1 VVRKTGNPAK
11 QQAAREKIETAMNTA
26 PGRVRQAM
34 AARTASRTTSADDGL
49 WLQPR
54 ELNAYYP
61 LKALHYVARV
71 QRLMAK
77 NKFNTSWLHDHI
89 NDPYVKMAQREGY
102 RARAAYK
109 LKEIDEQDKLIRP
122 GQVVVDL
129 GAAPGSWSQY
139 VRNKLAQGKNRDTQR
154 EGGVDGTII
163 ALDLLP
169 MEPIADVHF
178 IQGDF
183 REDSVLAQL
192 EEVVGER
199 DVDLVISD
207 MAPNLSGVA
216 VADAARIEHV
226 CDLALEFSQN
236 HLKPDGALL
245 VKCFHGSGYS
255 QIVEKFKHQFKTV
268 AARKPKASRDKS
280 SETFI
285 LGRHL
290 KRPR

>member
-1 VVRKTGNPAK
+1 
-11 QQAAREKIETAMNTA
+11 
-26 PGRVRQAM
+26 
-34 AARTASRTTSADDGL
+34 
-49 WLQPR
+49 
-54 ELNAYYP
+54 
-61 LKALHYVARV
+61 
-71 QRLMAK
+71 MAK
-77 NKFNTSWLHDHI
+77 NRFNQSWLHDHI
-89 NDPYVKMAQREGY
+89 NDPYVRMAQREGY

-122 GQVVVDL
+122 GQVIVDL

-139 VRNKLAQGKNRDTQR
+139 ARNKLALGKNRDAQR
-154 EGGVDGTII
+154 EGGIDGMIV
-163 ALDLLP
+163 ALDMLP
-169 MEPIADVHF
+169 MEPVADVHF

-183 REDSVLAQL
+183 REDAVLHQL
-192 EEVVGER
+192 EALLDGRV
-199 DVDLVISD
+199 VDLVISD

-216 VADAARIEHV
+216 SADAARIEHV

-255 QIVEKFKHQFKTV
+255 QIVEKFKHQFRTV
-268 AARKPKASRDKS
+268 APRKPKASRDKS

-290 KRPR
+290 KHPR